1 MTCKG
6 KKKKRKILY
15 SVNSI
20 LIYVKKLFHK
30 KKKKRDELFK
40 YDEILRRFL
49 WKLIFFFSLAKNES
63 NQVARWIRSS
73 LNNQSFARFSRNEIQ
88 LNEAIEFRVEEIT
101 VIFLMCGTDA
111 PSSFRKGMFGEQV
124 YENFHLSFFPFFLPC
139 FGKQLKKKGRKDRWT
154 FFRDCKGT

>member
-30 KKKKRDELFK
+30 KKRDELFK
-40 YDEILRRFL
+40 DDEILRRFL
-49 WKLIFFFSLAKNES
+49 WKIIFFFSLTKNES
-63 NQVARWIRSS
+63 NQVAR

-88 LNEAIEFRVEEIT
+88 LNVAIEFRVEEIT
-101 VIFLMCGTDA
+101 VIFLMRGTDA

-124 YENFHLSFFPFFLPC
+124 YENFHFSFFPFFLPC
-139 FGKQLKKKGRKDRWT
+139 FGKQLKKKRKKR
-154 FFRDCKGT
+154 

>member
-30 KKKKRDELFK
+30 KKRDELFK
-40 YDEILRRFL
+40 DDEILRRFL

-63 NQVARWIRSS
+63 NQVAR

-88 LNEAIEFRVEEIT
+88 LNVAIEFRMEKIT
-101 VIFLMCGTDA
+101 VIFLMRGTDA

-139 FGKQLKKKGRKDRWT
+139 FGKQLKKKRKKR
-154 FFRDCKGT
+154 

>member
-30 KKKKRDELFK
+30 KKRDDLFK
-40 YDEILRRFL
+40 DDEILRRFL

-63 NQVARWIRSS
+63 NQVAR

-88 LNEAIEFRVEEIT
+88 LNVAIEFRVEKIT
-101 VIFLMCGTDA
+101 VIFLMRGTDA

-139 FGKQLKKKGRKDRWT
+139 FGKQLKKKRKKR
-154 FFRDCKGT
+154 

>member
-30 KKKKRDELFK
+30 KKKRDELFK
-40 YDEILRRFL
+40 DDEILRRFL

-63 NQVARWIRSS
+63 NQVAR

-88 LNEAIEFRVEEIT
+88 LNVAIEFRVEKIT
-101 VIFLMCGTDA
+101 VIFLMRGTDA

>member
-30 KKKKRDELFK
+30 KKRDELFK
-40 YDEILRRFL
+40 NDEILRRFL
-49 WKLIFFFSLAKNES
+49 WKIIFFFSLTKNES
-63 NQVARWIRSS
+63 NQVAR

-88 LNEAIEFRVEEIT
+88 LNVAIEFRVEEIT
-101 VIFLMCGTDA
+101 VIFLMRGTDA

-139 FGKQLKKKGRKDRWT
+139 FGKQLKKKRKKR
-154 FFRDCKGT
+154 

>member
-30 KKKKRDELFK
+30 KKRDELFK
-40 YDEILRRFL
+40 DDEILRRFL

-63 NQVARWIRSS
+63 NQVAR

-88 LNEAIEFRVEEIT
+88 LNVAIEFRVEKIT
-101 VIFLMCGTDA
+101 VIFLMRGTDA

-139 FGKQLKKKGRKDRWT
+139 FGKQLKKKRKKR
-154 FFRDCKGT
+154 